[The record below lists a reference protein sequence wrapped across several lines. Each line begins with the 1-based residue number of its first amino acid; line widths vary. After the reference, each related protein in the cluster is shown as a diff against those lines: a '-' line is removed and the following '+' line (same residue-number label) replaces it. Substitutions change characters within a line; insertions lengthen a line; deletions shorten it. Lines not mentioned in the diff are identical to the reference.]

1 MERTSFRLNPALDVA
16 RLASGFRRDRR
27 VHLTNFLVEED
38 AEALLRHLR
47 GDCGWRVV
55 IRHGDKRYEFSP
67 SDFSDKQRD
76 KLNHIV
82 RQANPDG
89 IHYCFQ
95 TVYVPHSESERAAN
109 PTPLNLFVEF
119 LSSAPVLSLVKAI
132 TGADDVLFADGQAT
146 AYGPGDFLSMHND
159 DQRAEKRKVAY
170 SFGLSPS
177 WDVDWGGLLL
187 FLGSDGHVERAFAPV
202 FNALN
207 LFAVPQRHCVTL
219 IAPFAESRRYSVS
232 GWFRGGERTTV
243 DQAP

>member
-1 MERTSFRLNPALDVA
+1 MER
-16 RLASGFRRDRR
+16 LAAGFGRHRR
-27 VHLTNFLVEED
+27 VHIADFLMEED

-47 GDCGWRVV
+47 GDPGWRVA

-67 SDFSDKQRD
+67 ADFTDKQRES
-76 KLNHIV
+76 LNRVV

-95 TVYVPHSESERAAN
+95 TVYVPEGEDERAAD
-109 PTPLNLFVEF
+109 PTPLNLFADF
-119 LSSAPVLSLVKAI
+119 LSSAPILSLVKAI
-132 TGADDVLFADGQAT
+132 TGANDVLFADGQAT

-159 DQRAEKRKVAY
+159 DQRDEKRRAAY

-187 FLGSDGHVERAFAPV
+187 FPGADGHVERAYTPA

-219 IAPFAESRRYSVS
+219 VAPFAESRRYSVS
-232 GWFRGGERTTV
+232 GWFRGGERSPA
-243 DQAP
+243 DQPPSPPPDSSTGRG

>member
-1 MERTSFRLNPALDVA
+1 MEQYSFRLNPALDVE
-16 RLASGFRRDRR
+16 RLATGFGRSGR
-27 VHLTNFLVEED
+27 VHIADFLVAED
-38 AEALLRHLR
+38 AEVLLGHLR
-47 GDCGWRVV
+47 GDPGWRVV

-67 SDFSDKQRD
+67 ADFTDKQRERV
-76 KLNHIV
+76 NHLV
-82 RQANPDG
+82 RKANPNG

-95 TVYVPHSESERAAN
+95 TIHVPTGEAERAAD

-132 TGADDVLFADGQAT
+132 TAADDVLFADGQAT
-146 AYGPGDFLSMHND
+146 NYGPGDFLCMHND
-159 DQRAEKRKVAY
+159 HEKAEKRRIAY

-187 FLGSDGHVERAFAPV
+187 FPGGDGHVERAYTPV

-219 IAPFAESRRYSVS
+219 VAPFAESPRYSVS
-232 GWFRGGERTTV
+232 GWFRAGDRLI
-243 DQAP
+243 AS